1 MTSIVNHIAADLQ
14 YQGLARKAGS
24 MALAAKLLEKS
35 PELALAVEDYVSH
48 RTTTRELSAAVA
60 ATYNA

>member
-35 PELALAVEDYVSH
+35 PELAVEDYVSH

-60 ATYNA
+60 AAYNA

>member
-1 MTSIVNHIAADLQ
+1 MTSTVDHIAADLQ

-24 MALAAKLLEKS
+24 LALAAKLLES
-35 PELALAVEDYVSH
+35 HPELASAVEDYVSH

-60 ATYNA
+60 AAYNA